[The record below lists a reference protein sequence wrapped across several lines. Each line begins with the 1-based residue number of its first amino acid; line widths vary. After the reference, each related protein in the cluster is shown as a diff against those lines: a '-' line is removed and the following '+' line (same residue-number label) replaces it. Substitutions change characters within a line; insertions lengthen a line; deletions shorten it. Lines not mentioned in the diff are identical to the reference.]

1 MPFARRENKEPP
13 SSDAETDKMEGIDD
27 RDSQLEIMSNGKRS
41 LNVTVSSPT
50 LKKTNGLNHH
60 NVDNDDDYDQHLN
73 KKQKVVSVND
83 TIDKENN
90 NDEEYAIT
98 DKDNTAVELNAIN
111 DDNDAEGEDDEGDDE
126 DETKEEEERDNK
138 MEKDG
143 EKGIDHT
150 GDDDVNQNKKEVKTE
165 KNSEGG
171 NGEREG
177 EGESHDE
184 GRDTDAE
191 IDEKE
196 KEEQRNNAMNGL
208 KNIEIKFA
216 KLKDKLYETQLTKLE
231 FELKLC
237 ENNQHPD
244 LIDYMKMVDED
255 FKKKTERLMNLQKY
269 KLKCLDNQTRANRI
283 SLHQQF
289 LKLRQDLKT
298 NEIVKI
304 TTDWYDINK
313 ERRMMDMETLN
324 LPDYYQFNQL
334 INEFNI
340 NQYVPILTHQRNSV
354 FKELS
359 ILQGLINYKQIIPSS
374 LNNLSGCSENEI
386 DSDLKELG
394 IKMKKEV

>member
-1 MPFARRENKEPP
+1 MPFVRRENKEPP

-50 LKKTNGLNHH
+50 LTKTNGLNHH
-60 NVDNDDDYDQHLN
+60 NVDNDEHYDQHLS
-73 KKQKVVSVND
+73 KKQKVASGEDIN
-83 TIDKENN
+83 DKENN
-90 NDEEYAIT
+90 NDDEYAIT

-126 DETKEEEERDNK
+126 DETKEEEERNKK

-150 GDDDVNQNKKEVKTE
+150 GDDDMNQNKKEVKTV

-171 NGEREG
+171 NGEG
-177 EGESHDE
+177 ELHDE
-184 GRDTDAE
+184 GRDIDAE

-324 LPDYYQFNQL
+324 LPDYYQFNQS